1 MAVVAYVFTEGED
14 YVAYRAGTAV
24 GQIIL
29 EKGVWFAWAYTNQAH
44 KAFRR
49 LFPAKQWLEG
59 QVKDPNRGE
68 VNAYEGN
75 PCNRVPHG
83 RGMEGA

>member
-1 MAVVAYVFTEGED
+1 MAQVVAYVFTEGQD

-29 EKGVWFAWAYTNQAH
+29 DGAVWYAWAYTNQEQ

-59 QVKDPNRGE
+59 QIKNTTE
-68 VNAYEGN
+68 V
-75 PCNRVPHG
+75 R
-83 RGMEGA
+83 